1 MTGECFGWSHGDT
14 SYFNQGGF
22 DSMINF
28 AFNGTEGGSGRTP
41 SVDDWKYYSGF
52 CNGVNGHEVLNYV
65 SSHDTG
71 LHRPGDQKN
80 VATMLLLC
88 PGGAQIFTA
97 TRRRA
102 RLSTARV
109 TQVWP
114 PAATSTGMP

>member
-1 MTGECFGWSHGDT
+1 MAIRAT
-14 SYFNQGGF
+14 SIRGGF

-88 PGGAQIFTA
+88 PGGAQIFYGDETSRP
-97 TRRRA
+97 TVDGK
-102 RLSTARV
+102 V